1 MQPAR
6 RWLANDGQYTSAG
19 MIFNGRR
26 NHDLARA
33 AHSLWWFDM
42 TTNEHRM

>member
-6 RWLANDGQYTSAG
+6 RWLADDGQYTSAG
-19 MIFNGRR
+19 MIFNGHRS
-26 NHDLARA
+26 HDLARA
-33 AHSLWWFDM
+33 AHSLWFDM